1 MILYP
6 NAKINLGL
14 RILRKRE
21 DGFHDIESIMIPV
34 PIYDIIEISE
44 SVDFSYIQTGIDIP
58 SNGSLG
64 LVERAY
70 MLMKDRYGIG
80 PVAIHLRKQIPIGA
94 GLGGGSA
101 DAAFTI
107 KGLNEWF
114 DLGLPTETLEHLA
127 AELGSDCPFFIAN
140 QPALA
145 KGRGEE
151 LHPMNVN
158 LSGLYIAIY
167 NPGIHVSTASAYGSI
182 VPNPMHSIDYQI
194 KALHEWQ
201 AYYVNDFEKPVA
213 LAHPEISEV
222 IEYLTEKGAF
232 YAAMSG
238 SGSSYLGI
246 FENPP
251 SNLTTN
257 GLLYVGPVSLS
268 S

>member
-34 PIYDIIEISE
+34 PIYDILELSASDE
-44 SVDFSYIQTGIDIP
+44 FSYTQTGIDIP
-58 SNGSLG
+58 SDGRLG

-70 MLMKDRYGIG
+70 MLMKNRYGIG

-101 DAAFTI
+101 DAAFTL

-114 DLGLPTETLEHLA
+114 DLGLSTETLEHLA
-127 AELGSDCPFFIAN
+127 AELGSDCPFFIVN

-145 KGRGEE
+145 TGRGEQ

-182 VPNPMHSIDYQI
+182 IPKPMNSIGHQI

-201 AYYVNDFEKPVA
+201 AYYVNDFEKPVT
-213 LAHPEISEV
+213 LVHPEISLG
-222 IEYLTEKGAF
+222 IEYLIQEGAI

-251 SNLTTN
+251 INIRTN
-257 GLLYVGPVSLS
+257 GLLYVGTCLLS
-268 S
+268 N

>member
-213 LAHPEISEV
+213 LAHPEISLG
-222 IEYLTEKGAF
+222 IEDLTEKGAI

>member
-145 KGRGEE
+145 TGRGEQV
-151 LHPMNVN
+151 HPMNVN

-213 LAHPEISEV
+213 LAHPEISEG

>member
-34 PIYDIIEISE
+34 PIYDILELSASE
-44 SVDFSYIQTGIDIP
+44 AFSYTQTGIDIP
-58 SNGSLG
+58 SDGSLG

-70 MLMKDRYGIG
+70 MLMKNKYGIG

-101 DAAFTI
+101 DAAFTL

-114 DLGLPTETLEHLA
+114 NLGLSTETLELLA
-127 AELGSDCPFFIAN
+127 AELGSDCPFFITN

-145 KGRGEE
+145 SGRGEQ

-182 VPNPMHSIDYQI
+182 IPNPTNSIGHQI
-194 KALHEWQ
+194 KALPEWQ
-201 AYYVNDFEKPVA
+201 AYYVNDFEKPVT
-213 LAHPEISEV
+213 LVHPEISKG
-222 IEYLTEKGAF
+222 IHYLIRQGAK

-251 SNLTTN
+251 INLSTK
-257 GLLYVGPVSLS
+257 GLLYVGSCLLS

>member
-1 MILYP
+1 MILFP

-34 PIYDIIEISE
+34 PIYDIIELSSSKE
-44 SVDFSYIQTGIDIP
+44 FSYKQTGIDIP
-58 SNGSLG
+58 SDGSLG

-70 MLMKDRYGIG
+70 MLMKNKYGIG

-94 GLGGGSA
+94 GLGGGSS
-101 DAAFTI
+101 DASFTL

-145 KGRGEE
+145 TGRGEQ

-182 VPNPMHSIDYQI
+182 VPNPTTHIGREI
-194 KALHEWQ
+194 KALREWQ
-201 AYYVNDFEKPVA
+201 AYYVNDFEKPVTM
-213 LAHPEISEV
+213 AHPEISMG
-222 IEYLTEKGAF
+222 IEKLKGLGAF
-232 YAAMSG
+232 YAGMSG
-238 SGSSYLGI
+238 SGSSYFGLFNEMCEEIPQEGLIYKGNLG
-246 FENPP
+246 
-251 SNLTTN
+251 LK
-257 GLLYVGPVSLS
+257 V
-268 S
+268 

>member
-34 PIYDIIEISE
+34 PIYDILELSASE
-44 SVDFSYIQTGIDIP
+44 EFSYIQTGIDIP
-58 SNGSLG
+58 SDGSLG
-64 LVERAY
+64 LVESAY
-70 MLMKDRYGIG
+70 MLMKNRFGIG

-101 DAAFTI
+101 DAAFTL

-114 DLGLPTETLEHLA
+114 DLGLSTETLEHLA
-127 AELGSDCPFFIAN
+127 AGLGSDCPFFITN

-145 KGRGEE
+145 TGRGEQ

-167 NPGIHVSTASAYGSI
+167 NPGIHVSTALAYGSI
-182 VPNPMHSIDYQI
+182 IPNPTNSIGHQM

-201 AYYVNDFEKPVA
+201 AYYVNDFEKPVT
-213 LAHPEISEV
+213 LIHPEISLG
-222 IEYLTEKGAF
+222 IEYLIGEGAI

-238 SGSSYLGI
+238 SGSSYIGI

-251 SNLTTN
+251 INLRTN
-257 GLLYVGPVSLS
+257 GMLYVGTCLLS
-268 S
+268 N

>member
-201 AYYVNDFEKPVA
+201 AYYVNDFEKPVT
-213 LAHPEISEV
+213 LLHPEISEG
-222 IEYLTEKGAF
+222 IEYLTEKGAI

>member
-34 PIYDIIEISE
+34 PIYDIIELSSSKE
-44 SVDFSYIQTGIDIP
+44 FSYKQTGIDIP
-58 SNGSLG
+58 SDGSLG

-70 MLMKDRYGIG
+70 MLMKNKYGIG

-140 QPALA
+140 QPALVT
-145 KGRGEE
+145 GRGEQ

-182 VPNPMHSIDYQI
+182 VPNPMHNIDHQI

-213 LAHPEISEV
+213 LAHPEISEG

>member
-34 PIYDIIEISE
+34 PIYDIIEISA
-44 SVDFSYIQTGIDIP
+44 SVDFSYIQSGIDIP

-114 DLGLPTETLEHLA
+114 DLGLSTETLEHLA

-213 LAHPEISEV
+213 LAHPEISEG

-246 FENPP
+246 FENLP

-268 S
+268 N

>member
-145 KGRGEE
+145 KGRGEQ

-182 VPNPMHSIDYQI
+182 IPNPANSIGHQI
-194 KALHEWQ
+194 KALQEWQ
-201 AYYVNDFEKPVA
+201 AYYVNDFEKPVT
-213 LAHPEISEV
+213 LAHPDISQG
-222 IEYLTEKGAF
+222 IQYLIQEGAI

-251 SNLTTN
+251 INLTSK
-257 GLLYVGPVSLS
+257 GLLYVGSCLLS
-268 S
+268 N

>member
-1 MILYP
+1 
-6 NAKINLGL
+6 
-14 RILRKRE
+14 
-21 DGFHDIESIMIPV
+21 MIPV
-34 PIYDIIEISE
+34 PIYDILELCTSE
-44 SVDFSYIQTGIDIP
+44 QFSYTQTGIDIP
-58 SNGSLG
+58 SDGSLG

-70 MLMKDRYGIG
+70 MLMKNRYGIG

-101 DAAFTI
+101 DAAFTL

-114 DLGLPTETLEHLA
+114 DLGLSTETLEHLA
-127 AELGSDCPFFIAN
+127 AELGSDCPFFITN

-145 KGRGEE
+145 TGRGEQ

-182 VPNPMHSIDYQI
+182 IPNPTNSIGHQI

-201 AYYVNDFEKPVA
+201 SYYVNDFEKPVT
-213 LAHPEISEV
+213 LVHPEISLG
-222 IEYLTEKGAF
+222 IEYLIQEGAI

-251 SNLTTN
+251 INLRTN
-257 GLLYVGPVSLS
+257 GLLYVGTCLLS
-268 S
+268 N

>member
-34 PIYDIIEISE
+34 PIYDILELSASE
-44 SVDFSYIQTGIDIP
+44 EFSYTQTGIEIP
-58 SNGSLG
+58 SDGSLG

-70 MLMKDRYGIG
+70 ELMKNKYGIG

-94 GLGGGSA
+94 GLGGGSS
-101 DAAFTI
+101 DAAFTL
-107 KGLNEWF
+107 KGLNAWF
-114 DLGLPTETLEHLA
+114 DLGLSPETLAHLA

-145 KGRGEE
+145 TGRGEQ

-167 NPGIHVSTASAYGSI
+167 NPGIHVSTAMAYGSI
-182 VPNPMHSIDYQI
+182 IPNPTNSIDHQI
-194 KALHEWQ
+194 KSLPEWQ
-201 AYYVNDFEKPVA
+201 GYYVNDFEKPVA
-213 LAHPEISEV
+213 LAHPEISMG
-222 IEYLTEKGAF
+222 IQYLIQEGAI

-251 SNLTTN
+251 INLGTK
-257 GLLYVGPVSLS
+257 GLLYVGTCLLS
-268 S
+268 N

>member
-34 PIYDIIEISE
+34 PIYDILEFTESE
-44 SVDFSYIQTGIDIP
+44 EFSYVQTGIDIP
-58 SNGSLG
+58 SDGSLG

-70 MLMKDRYGIG
+70 ELMKNRYRIG
-80 PVAIHLRKQIPIGA
+80 SVSIHLRKQIPIGA

-101 DAAFTI
+101 DAAFTL
-107 KGLNEWF
+107 KGLNDWF
-114 DLGLPTETLEHLA
+114 DLGLSTETLACLA
-127 AELGSDCPFFIAN
+127 TELGSDCAFFISN

-145 KGRGEE
+145 TGRGEQ

-158 LSGLYIAIY
+158 LTDLFIAVY
-167 NPGIHVSTASAYGSI
+167 NPGIHVSTAEAYGAI
-182 VPNPMHSIDYQI
+182 IPNPTNSIGYQI
-194 KALHEWQ
+194 KPLNEWQ
-201 AYYVNDFEKPVA
+201 TYYVNDFEKPVTSV
-213 LAHPEISEV
+213 HPEISQG
-222 IEYLTEKGAF
+222 IQYLLKEGAV

-246 FENPP
+246 FEKPP
-251 SNLTTN
+251 LNLRN
-257 GLLYVGPVSLS
+257 KGLLYSGTCMLPN
-268 S
+268 

>member
-34 PIYDIIEISE
+34 PIYDIIELSSSKE
-44 SVDFSYIQTGIDIP
+44 FSYKQTGIDIP
-58 SNGSLG
+58 SEGSLG

-70 MLMKDRYGIG
+70 MLMKNKYGIG
-80 PVAIHLRKQIPIGA
+80 PVDIHLRKQIPIGA

-101 DAAFTI
+101 DAAFTL

-127 AELGSDCPFFIAN
+127 AELGSDCPFFIVN

-145 KGRGEE
+145 TGRGEQ

-182 VPNPMHSIDYQI
+182 VPNPMHSIDHQI

-201 AYYVNDFEKPVA
+201 AYYVNDFEKPVT
-213 LAHPEISEV
+213 LAHPEISLG
-222 IEYLTEKGAF
+222 IEDLTEKGAI

-251 SNLTTN
+251 SNLTTK

-268 S
+268 N

>member
-34 PIYDIIEISE
+34 PIYDILELSVSE
-44 SVDFSYIQTGIDIP
+44 EFSYTQTGIDI
-58 SNGSLG
+58 SSDGRLG

-70 MLMKDRYGIG
+70 MLMKNRYGIG

-101 DAAFTI
+101 DAAFTL

-114 DLGLPTETLEHLA
+114 DLGLPTQTLEHLA
-127 AELGSDCPFFIAN
+127 AELGSDCPFFITN
-140 QPALA
+140 QTALA
-145 KGRGEE
+145 TGRGEQM
-151 LHPMNVN
+151 HPMNVN
-158 LSGLYIAIY
+158 LSGLFIAIY

-182 VPNPMHSIDYQI
+182 IPNPTNSIGHQI

-201 AYYVNDFEKPVA
+201 AYYVNDFEKPVT
-213 LAHPEISEV
+213 LVHPEISLG
-222 IEYLTEKGAF
+222 IEYLIQEGAI

-251 SNLTTN
+251 INLRTQ
-257 GLLYVGPVSLS
+257 GLLYVGTCLLS
-268 S
+268 N

>member
-101 DAAFTI
+101 DAAFTL

-213 LAHPEISEV
+213 LAHPEISEG

>member
-34 PIYDIIEISE
+34 PIYDILELSVSE
-44 SVDFSYIQTGIDIP
+44 EFSYTQTGIEIP
-58 SNGSLG
+58 SDGRLG

-70 MLMKDRYGIG
+70 MLMKNRYGIG

-101 DAAFTI
+101 DAAFTL

-114 DLGLPTETLEHLA
+114 DLGLPTQTLEHLA
-127 AELGSDCPFFIAN
+127 AELGSDCPFFITN

-145 KGRGEE
+145 TGRGEQ

-158 LSGLYIAIY
+158 LSGMFIAIY

-182 VPNPMHSIDYQI
+182 IPNPTNSIGRQI

-201 AYYVNDFEKPVA
+201 AYYVNDFEKPVT
-213 LAHPEISEV
+213 LVHPEISLG
-222 IEYLTEKGAF
+222 IEYLIQEGAI

-246 FENPP
+246 FKNPP
-251 SNLTTN
+251 INLRTQ
-257 GLLYVGPVSLS
+257 GLLYVGTCLLS
-268 S
+268 N

>member
-1 MILYP
+1 MILFP

-34 PIYDIIEISE
+34 PIHDIIEL
-44 SVDFSYIQTGIDIP
+44 SVSTEFSYKQTGIDIP
-58 SNGSLG
+58 SDGSLG

-70 MLMKDRYGIG
+70 MLMKNKYGIG

-94 GLGGGSA
+94 GLGGGSS
-101 DAAFTI
+101 DAAFTL

-145 KGRGEE
+145 TGRGEQ

-158 LSGLYIAIY
+158 LSGLFIAIY
-167 NPGIHVSTASAYGSI
+167 NPGIHVSTASAYGTI
-182 VPNPMHSIDYQI
+182 VPNPTNSIAHQI

-201 AYYVNDFEKPVA
+201 AYYVNDFEKTVT
-213 LAHPEISEV
+213 LLHPEISMG
-222 IEYLTEKGAF
+222 IENLIQKGAI

-238 SGSSYLGI
+238 SGSSFLGI

-251 SNLTTN
+251 KNLTTK
-257 GLLYVGPVSLS
+257 GLLYLGPISIS

>member
-213 LAHPEISEV
+213 LAHPEISEG

>member
-1 MILYP
+1 MILFP

-34 PIYDIIEISE
+34 PLYDIIELSASE
-44 SVDFSYIQTGIDIP
+44 AFSYRQTGIDIP
-58 SNGSLG
+58 SDGRLG
-64 LVERAY
+64 LVESAY
-70 MLMKDRYGIG
+70 RLMKNRYGIG

-101 DAAFTI
+101 DAAFTL
-107 KGLNEWF
+107 KGLNDWF
-114 DLGLPTETLEHLA
+114 DLRLSTETLEQLA

-145 KGRGEE
+145 TGRGEH
-151 LHPMNVN
+151 LHPMNVD

-182 VPNPMHSIDYQI
+182 IPNPANSIGHQI
-194 KALHEWQ
+194 KALQEWQ
-201 AYYVNDFEKPVA
+201 AYYVNDFEKPVTT
-213 LAHPEISEV
+213 AHPEISQG
-222 IEYLTEKGAF
+222 IQYLIQEGAI

-251 SNLTTN
+251 INLTAK
-257 GLLYVGPVSLS
+257 GLLYVGSCLLS
-268 S
+268 N

>member
-34 PIYDIIEISE
+34 PIYDILELSA
-44 SVDFSYIQTGIDIP
+44 SDVFSYTQTGIDIP
-58 SNGSLG
+58 SDGRLG

-70 MLMKDRYGIG
+70 MLMKNKYGIG

-101 DAAFTI
+101 DAAFTL

-114 DLGLPTETLEHLA
+114 DLGLSTETLEHLA
-127 AELGSDCPFFIAN
+127 AELGSDCPFFITN

-145 KGRGEE
+145 TGRGEQ

-182 VPNPMHSIDYQI
+182 IPNPTNSIGYQI

-201 AYYVNDFEKPVA
+201 AYYVNDFEKPVT
-213 LAHPEISEV
+213 LVHPEISLG
-222 IEYLTEKGAF
+222 IEYLIQEGAI

-238 SGSSYLGI
+238 SGSSYLGV

-251 SNLTTN
+251 INLRTN
-257 GLLYVGPVSLS
+257 GLLYVGTCLLS
-268 S
+268 N

>member
-34 PIYDIIEISE
+34 PIYDIIELSASE
-44 SVDFSYIQTGIDIP
+44 AFSYRQTGIDIP
-58 SNGSLG
+58 SDGRLG
-64 LVERAY
+64 LVESAY
-70 MLMKDRYGIG
+70 RLMKNRYGIG

-101 DAAFTI
+101 DAAFTL
-107 KGLNEWF
+107 KGLNDWF
-114 DLGLPTETLEHLA
+114 DLGLSTETLEHLA

-145 KGRGEE
+145 TGRGEQ

-182 VPNPMHSIDYQI
+182 IPNPANSIGHQI
-194 KALHEWQ
+194 KALQEWQ
-201 AYYVNDFEKPVA
+201 AYYVNDFEKPVT
-213 LAHPEISEV
+213 LAHPEISQG
-222 IEYLTEKGAF
+222 IQYLIQEGAI

-251 SNLTTN
+251 INLGTK
-257 GLLYVGPVSLS
+257 GLLYVGTCLLS
-268 S
+268 N

>member
-14 RILRKRE
+14 RILRKRK

-34 PIYDIIEISE
+34 PIYDILELSASE
-44 SVDFSYIQTGIDIP
+44 EFSYSQTGIDIP
-58 SNGSLG
+58 SDGSLG

-70 MLMKDRYGIG
+70 MLMKNRYGIG

-213 LAHPEISEV
+213 LAHPEISEG